1 MTLCPN
7 TRAQRLFALWEFS
20 CGMAPSIHPWQNGGF
35 EMKMVSRTAS
45 STCTCQLTAAAQ
57 LRITSRVPC
66 DLAPESIGY
75 AACRFIRSS
84 SALRHSLTWQS
95 YQLRLAKGGDRR
107 TKYSRIVAPAF
118 LMELPGNWAQVRLA
132 ISPAGVNVVEVRL
145 SADYPKPPRH
155 DQR

>member
-20 CGMAPSIHPWQNGGF
+20 CGMAPSIHPWQNGGNK
-35 EMKMVSRTAS
+35 MKLVSKMTS
-45 STCTCQLTAAAQ
+45 GTCTCQLTIAKQ
-57 LRITSRVPC
+57 IRFLSPVPC
-66 DLAPESIGY
+66 DLAPESAGY
-75 AACRFIRSS
+75 AVCRFVRRSP
-84 SALRHSLTWQS
+84 ALRHTLARQS